1 MKKFI
6 SAVTSLAMAATMAS
20 SIAPSISA
28 ADATKT
34 FSLKAFA
41 EAGSKYDAMGDKVT
55 ISKADIAAGDVVVPC
70 AVYLDEATNDTET
83 MSVQFT
89 INSDSADVKN
99 VKFDCFLP
107 VDDYFAEEKEFKVGD
122 ASVKTKKYAAFAGE
136 YDDILEEYSAAG
148 KSVAGCDPSQDV
160 AGAKNYFIGYSW
172 TNNGSAYKWLGSK
185 STDHPV
191 VVFNV
196 TFPKGTAAGDY
207 KIQYCK
213 YNTDTKGI
221 HNNPSNMIETKQR
234 YTEELGNL
242 KLNEM
247 TITVE
252 GDAAVATTTT
262 KAPETT
268 TTTIAQATTTTSKKD
283 DTPATTTTVTPAA
296 DGDVIFDFGNYKTKA
311 GEEKLKI
318 DVKADTK
325 GAPVSAMDVVFK
337 IDSPLKITNFAK
349 NSQAVNQPL
358 MSNMENLGASF
369 TSVDSKTG
377 EPVVPDKDK
386 AVFTMVVSVP
396 SDTPD
401 GIYKIGFGDKCEV
414 FKDGTSFQYK
424 TAAING
430 NITVGEVKDTE
441 TTTTKA
447 PEVTTTAKPAVTTT
461 TSKKDDTPATTTTTK
476 APDTS
481 NADVVFDFGSYKTKA
496 GEEKLKIDVKADT
509 KGSPVSA
516 MDVLFKID
524 SPLKITNFA
533 KNSQAVNQPLMSN
546 MENLGASFTSV
557 DSKTGEPVVPD
568 KDKAVF
574 TMVVS
579 VPSDT
584 PDGVYHIG
592 FGDKCEVFKDGTS
605 FQYKTAAINGDIT
618 VGEVKDTE
626 TTTTKA
632 PDVTTTTATTTKNDT
647 TVTTTTNTGDGKT
660 YAPKWGDVNCDGD
673 VNVADVVLLNKY
685 INKNSDYAI
694 TDQGKVNADVYA
706 PQNTDEKVAVDPS
719 KTKLTLE
726 DSEAILQAIVHLIK
740 LPKNS

>member
-401 GIYKIGFGDKCEV
+401 G
-414 FKDGTSFQYK
+414 
-424 TAAING
+424 
-430 NITVGEVKDTE
+430 
-441 TTTTKA
+441 
-447 PEVTTTAKPAVTTT
+447 
-461 TSKKDDTPATTTTTK
+461 
-476 APDTS
+476 
-481 NADVVFDFGSYKTKA
+481 
-496 GEEKLKIDVKADT
+496 
-509 KGSPVSA
+509 
-516 MDVLFKID
+516 
-524 SPLKITNFA
+524 
-533 KNSQAVNQPLMSN
+533 
-546 MENLGASFTSV
+546 
-557 DSKTGEPVVPD
+557 
-568 KDKAVF
+568 
-574 TMVVS
+574 
-579 VPSDT
+579 
-584 PDGVYHIG
+584 VYHIG

>member
-234 YTEELGNL
+234 YTEELGNF

-401 GIYKIGFGDKCEV
+401 G
-414 FKDGTSFQYK
+414 
-424 TAAING
+424 
-430 NITVGEVKDTE
+430 
-441 TTTTKA
+441 
-447 PEVTTTAKPAVTTT
+447 
-461 TSKKDDTPATTTTTK
+461 
-476 APDTS
+476 
-481 NADVVFDFGSYKTKA
+481 
-496 GEEKLKIDVKADT
+496 
-509 KGSPVSA
+509 
-516 MDVLFKID
+516 
-524 SPLKITNFA
+524 
-533 KNSQAVNQPLMSN
+533 
-546 MENLGASFTSV
+546 
-557 DSKTGEPVVPD
+557 
-568 KDKAVF
+568 
-574 TMVVS
+574 
-579 VPSDT
+579 
-584 PDGVYHIG
+584 VYHIG

-605 FQYKTAAINGDIT
+605 FQYKTAAINGNIT